1 MLRDKKYKD
10 INVLKQLFASAPDS
24 ELMRELSASDSP
36 AVELL
41 LDTMHGRD
49 CLSETQVLEMLQWLR
64 KNDSSVRIERP
75 LSLGVGIFAR

>member
-1 MLRDKKYKD
+1 MKILMFS
-10 INVLKQLFASAPDS
+10 KQLFTSAPDS
-24 ELMRELSASDSP
+24 EVMQELAASDSP

-41 LDTMHGRD
+41 LDAMHGRD
-49 CLSETQVLEMLQWLR
+49 CLNEAQVLEILKWFR